1 MEYQKRSL
9 NEALQASKIEMK
21 KLLAERLSNDDPA
34 GVGANVFL
42 DSKIQRCSDGL
53 DVGMTVRIESTIA
66 NISATANCVLPL
78 QEGWEIQQ
86 GVLASFLSDDCLPTL
101 YAQLRETI
109 YLLNYQIGLPRLE
122 ISHQLDEQQRTQ
134 LSKASIRGSTDPCE
148 DIGEESQDLPGNE

>member
-34 GVGANVFL
+34 GVEANVFL

-86 GVLASFLSDDCLPTL
+86 EVLTSFLSDDCLPTL

-134 LSKASIRGSTDPCE
+134 LSKASIRGSADPRE
-148 DIGEESQDLPGNE
+148 DIGEESQDLPGIE